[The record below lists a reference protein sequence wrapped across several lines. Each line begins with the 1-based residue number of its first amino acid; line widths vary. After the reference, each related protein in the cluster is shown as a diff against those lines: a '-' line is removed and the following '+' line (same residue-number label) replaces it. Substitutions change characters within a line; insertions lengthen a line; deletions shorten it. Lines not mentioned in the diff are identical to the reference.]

1 MLSYSKGQ
9 GNRQVSHFVFSAL
22 LPGTSRKSK
31 HDVFIKYLQT

>member
-9 GNRQVSHFVFSAL
+9 ENGQVSHFVFAL